1 MTVAEIRCRFPSD
14 SHEIRYLG
22 DYLKNVTT
30 MKFEPKFII
39 GEKDS
44 KAEPQ
49 VMRITLSVIDK
60 MMHNASFE
68 LETAQ
73 IPVSNERAVTIVS
86 LSMAAGEALPISGFP
101 RTLMAKK
108 VTKGI
113 LSTC

>member
-30 MKFEPKFII
+30 MRFSPKFII
-39 GEKDS
+39 GEKNT
-44 KAEPQ
+44 KVEPQ
-49 VMRITLSVIDK
+49 EIRITLSVIDK

-68 LETAQ
+68 LETVQ
-73 IPVSNERAVTIVS
+73 IPVSNEYALTTVS

-113 LSTC
+113 SSTC